1 MYTATTIL
9 TAISATA
16 NHPRLANALRRID
29 VPGIVITSVGVQP
42 AFPQSGRPDT
52 IESNWRRGKFVVC
65 LGCSTV
71 APVLL
76 LPFSAVTLM
85 VMVTTFV
92 APPLLKLLLPPKKPA
107 PSRPDGIA
115 ELVS

>member
-1 MYTATTIL
+1 
-9 TAISATA
+9 
-16 NHPRLANALRRID
+16 

-76 LPFSAVTLM
+76 LPRTR
-85 VMVTTFV
+85 T
-92 APPLLKLLLPPKKPA
+92 P
-107 PSRPDGIA
+107 GY
-115 ELVS
+115 